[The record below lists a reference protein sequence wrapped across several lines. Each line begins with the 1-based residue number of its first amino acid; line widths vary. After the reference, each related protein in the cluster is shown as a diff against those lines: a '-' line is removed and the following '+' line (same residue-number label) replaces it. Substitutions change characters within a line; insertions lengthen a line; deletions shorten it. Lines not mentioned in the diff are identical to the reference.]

1 MGLNFSCLVCSKIR
15 KMQRPK
21 YLSLIKTLMFNIML
35 VAYDLKKTIFL
46 SREIIVSVKMLCA
59 GGKILKTS

>member
-1 MGLNFSCLVCSKIR
+1 
-15 KMQRPK
+15 MQRPK